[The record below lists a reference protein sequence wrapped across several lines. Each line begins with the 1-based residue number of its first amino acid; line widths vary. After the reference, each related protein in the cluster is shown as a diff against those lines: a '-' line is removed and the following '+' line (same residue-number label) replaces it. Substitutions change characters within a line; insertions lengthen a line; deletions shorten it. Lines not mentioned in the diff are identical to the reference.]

1 MEYNTGSY
9 DEAFILNEES
19 AQYAA
24 SFRDLHVYK
33 KGIELARSIFLLSKQ
48 FPAEEKYSLT
58 DQIRRSSRSITANI
72 AEAWGKR
79 SHQAH
84 FISKLSDSLS
94 ETFETQTW
102 LDHAFNCSYISQ
114 QYFKSADDLCNFVT
128 AMIRNTSAKANQ
140 FCTTK

>member
-1 MEYNTGSY
+1 MEDNAGNY
-9 DEAFILNEES
+9 DEAFVLNEES
-19 AQYAA
+19 AQYAT
-24 SFRDLHVYK
+24 SFRDLHVYQ
-33 KGIELARSIFLLSKQ
+33 KGMELARNIFLLSKQ

-79 SHQAH
+79 NYQAH

-102 LDHAFNCSYISQ
+102 LDHALNCAYISQ
-114 QYFKSADDLCNFVT
+114 QDFQSADDLCNFVA

>member
-1 MEYNTGSY
+1 MEDNAGNY
-9 DEAFILNEES
+9 DEAFVLNEES
-19 AQYAA
+19 AQYAT
-24 SFRDLHVYK
+24 SFRDLHVYQ
-33 KGIELARSIFLLSKQ
+33 KGMELARNIFLLSKQ
-48 FPAEEKYSLT
+48 FPSEEKYSLT

-79 SHQAH
+79 NYQAH

-102 LDHAFNCSYISQ
+102 LDHALNCSYISQ
-114 QYFKSADDLCNFVT
+114 QDFKSADDLCNFVA